1 MTKQQLKTITT
12 EVTVDEIIEGAY
24 TPLDLSIIPDNMG
37 INLASVYSIEYVQV
51 EGSEQLVSVKINFI
65 PDLSGNKFER
75 LFTALAEEIQDNPSG
90 YVRKLSRKDIKA
102 YDEGDDEFGDIVN
115 WAERQLESASNVE
128 ELLGGETREDWFEA
142 EYNILLELSE
152 LYKK

>member
-1 MTKQQLKTITT
+1 MPTNGKYET
-12 EVTVDEIIEGAY
+12 
-24 TPLDLSIIPDNMG
+24 
-37 INLASVYSIEYVQV
+37 
-51 EGSEQLVSVKINFI
+51 
-65 PDLSGNKFER
+65 
-75 LFTALAEEIQDNPSG
+75 LFLELAEEIQDNPSG

-115 WAERQLESASNVE
+115 WAERQLEAASNVE

-152 LYKK
+152 LYEVQYNYGK